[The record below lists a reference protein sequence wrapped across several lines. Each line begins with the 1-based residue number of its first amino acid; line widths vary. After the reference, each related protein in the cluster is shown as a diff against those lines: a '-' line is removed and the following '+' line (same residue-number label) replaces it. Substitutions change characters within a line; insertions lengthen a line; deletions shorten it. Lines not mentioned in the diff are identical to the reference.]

1 MFEVGFTELLLIFAL
16 ALLVLGPQ
24 KLPKLAQQVGR
35 WVGRA
40 RAMARQFRDQLEEE
54 AHSLETKMNVDPGID
69 TSLDTKKPG
78 SSTSQTSA
86 PAGTPAEPPPPP
98 YTPSYTNDVEEQF
111 YPPDHHMH
119 PGAASQS
126 AESPTGEVPLPA
138 GEGEQR
144 ELDLTTGGVQTGIAE
159 SRDGQQPPKA
169 S

>member
-54 AHSLETKMNVDPGID
+54 AHNLETQVSIDPDID
-69 TSLDTKKPG
+69 TSLDPKRPA
-78 SSTSQTSA
+78 TSPTATTA
-86 PAGTPAEPPPPP
+86 PAAAPAPAPQPPP
-98 YTPSYTNDVEEQF
+98 YQDVEENF

-119 PGAASQS
+119 PDRR
-126 AESPTGEVPLPA
+126 AEADANHAQG
-138 GEGEQR
+138 
-144 ELDLTTGGVQTGIAE
+144 ELDLTSSASSPAPE
-159 SRDGQQPPKA
+159 APLDPPPA
-169 S
+169 DRPS

>member
-16 ALLVLGPQ
+16 SLLVLGPQ

-54 AHSLETKMNVDPGID
+54 AHSLETKVSIDPDID
-69 TSLDTKKPG
+69 TSLDPKKPA
-78 SSTSQTSA
+78 S
-86 PAGTPAEPPPPP
+86 PTPAATPTPSTASTGDPAADVPPPAPP
-98 YTPSYTNDVEEQF
+98 MYAETEEDF

-119 PGAASQS
+119 PGNRAA
-126 AESPTGEVPLPA
+126 AETPA
-138 GEGEQR
+138 GSPEQPAPPAAPAAGPDAQG
-144 ELDLTTGGVQTGIAE
+144 ELDLTSPSAH
-159 SRDGQQPPKA
+159 PPK